1 MSEQKTTHCP
11 NCGFEIDVNELLHK
25 EIEAKYQATLA
36 NDRESLR
43 AQKEAIK
50 QQQAELDD
58 TISAKVS
65 ASLKEQKAALEL
77 KLKSQF
83 EQDQGELIKGLQE
96 QLSSQSQKLAD
107 LNRAKLEVEK
117 LKQEKATLRSE
128 IELDLEKR
136 MAQQMREQ
144 SELLQSKAQEQ
155 FGLKV
160 AEKEQVINQL
170 REQLNIAQRKAEQG
184 SMQLQGEA
192 QELVIEEWLRAEFPQ
207 DSIDEIKKGQLG
219 ADTLQTVN
227 GALGLPS
234 GTIYYESKRTKA
246 FQPGWIPK
254 FKEDIQAKG
263 ADIGVLVT
271 QEMPEGMESLG
282 QIDGVWVCS
291 FSQFKPLS
299 RVLRDTLMQVNN
311 ALTVS
316 ANKGDKMGLLYDFL
330 TGSEF
335 RMQIEA
341 IVEGFSELKSDLE
354 REKRS
359 MQGMWKRREKQLD
372 RVLLNT
378 NFMYNS
384 IKGIAGSAV
393 QEIPSLELHNDTD
406 EELDDD

>member
-1 MSEQKTTHCP
+1 MSNNKTTKCP
-11 NCGFEIDVNELLHK
+11 SCGFEIDVNELLHK
-25 EIEAKYQATLA
+25 EIEAEYQATLA
-36 NDRESLR
+36 GDRETLR
-43 AQKEAIK
+43 QQGEAIK
-50 QQQAELDD
+50 KQQAELDS
-58 TISAKVS
+58 TIESRVS
-65 ASLKEQKAALEL
+65 SSLKEEKANLER
-77 KLKSQF
+77 KLRASL

-96 QLSSQSQKLAD
+96 QLTNQSQKIAD

-128 IELDLEKR
+128 IELDLEKK
-136 MAQQMREQ
+136 
-144 SELLQSKAQEQ
+144 LAQELSAQ
-155 FGLKV
+155 AEKMHNKASEKFTLQV

-184 SMQLQGEA
+184 STQLQGEA
-192 QELVIEEWLRAEFPQ
+192 QELVIEDWLRVEFPQ
-207 DSIDEIKKGQLG
+207 DLVEEVKKGQLG

-227 GALGLPS
+227 GAIGQPS

-246 FQPGWIPK
+246 FQPAWIAK

-271 QEMPEGMESLG
+271 QVLPDGIDSLG

-291 FSQFKPLS
+291 FAQFKPLS

-316 ANKGDKMGLLYDFL
+316 SNKGDKMGLLYDFL

-341 IVEGFSELKSDLE
+341 IVEGFSELKADLE

-359 MQGMWKRREKQLD
+359 MQGLWKRREKQLD

-384 IKGIAGSAV
+384 IKGIAGNAV
-393 QEIPSLELHNDTD
+393 QEIPSLELHNDESD
-406 EELDDD
+406 